1 MTSQTPM
8 YTENMGGIRK
18 FVHVYVDK
26 DAEFNV
32 DITHDSLTCGWL
44 LSEVTRRYTDELNRI
59 RKEKEEM
66 RA

>member
-1 MTSQTPM
+1 
-8 YTENMGGIRK
+8 MGGIRK